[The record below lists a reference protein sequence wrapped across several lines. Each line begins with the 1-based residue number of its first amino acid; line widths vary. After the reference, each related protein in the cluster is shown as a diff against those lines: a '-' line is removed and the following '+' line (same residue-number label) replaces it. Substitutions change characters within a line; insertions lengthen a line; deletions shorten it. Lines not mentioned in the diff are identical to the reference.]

1 MLVFSSEEI
10 KSSVSMVDAIECVA
24 KGFSDFDDGF
34 FHMPQRSVMD
44 INGATVLTMPC
55 YRKGGK
61 YFVIKVVTVYKDSS
75 NKKGKMIN
83 SSVFVFD
90 SNTGALVASLDGD
103 SITAIRTGAASGLA
117 TKFFSSP
124 KSETLAVYGTGV
136 QAHTQVEAV
145 ISCRPIKSVF
155 IYSRNLKSAKKFS
168 DYIYNSFSIDAYAGE
183 QEDLKNID
191 IICTATPS
199 KDSLFELCVLKSG
212 VHINAVG
219 SFKPNMKEIHSD
231 IINASEII
239 VDSLEA
245 CKKEAGDL
253 IQAKE
258 KSNWDFD
265 HISMQLGEA
274 SKNGKKLIALSKN
287 NTVFKSVGLAF
298 QDLVIVEYIMDNL
311 PN

>member
-1 MLVFSSEEI
+1 MIVASGEKI
-10 KSSVSMVDAIECVA
+10 KSSVSMVEAIECVS
-24 KGFSDFDDGF
+24 KGFSDFDDGL

-44 INGATVLTMPC
+44 IRGATVLTMPC
-55 YRKGGK
+55 YRKDGK

-75 NKKGKMIN
+75 NKKSKMVN

-90 SNTGALVASLDGD
+90 SNTGVLVASLDGD

-117 TKFFSSP
+117 TKLFSIP
-124 KSETLAVYGTGV
+124 KSEALAVYGTGV

-145 ISCRPIKSVF
+145 ISCRPIQKVF
-155 IYSRNLKSAKKFS
+155 IYSRNLESAKKFS
-168 DYIYNSFSIDAYAGE
+168 DHIYNSFLIDASPGK

-274 SKNGKKLIALSKN
+274 SKNEEKLIDISRN

>member
-1 MLVFSSEEI
+1 MLVFSSEKI
-10 KSSVSMVDAIECVA
+10 KSLISMVDAIECVA

-124 KSETLAVYGTGV
+124 ESETLAVYGTGV

-155 IYSRNLKSAKKFS
+155 IYSRNLKSAKIFS
-168 DYIYNSFSIDAYAGE
+168 DYIYSSFSIDAYPGK

-245 CKKEAGDL
+245 CIKEAGDL

-258 KSNWDFD
+258 KSDWDFN

-311 PN
+311 SN

>member
-1 MLVFSSEEI
+1 
-10 KSSVSMVDAIECVA
+10 
-24 KGFSDFDDGF
+24 
-34 FHMPQRSVMD
+34 
-44 INGATVLTMPC
+44 
-55 YRKGGK
+55 
-61 YFVIKVVTVYKDSS
+61 
-75 NKKGKMIN
+75 
-83 SSVFVFD
+83 
-90 SNTGALVASLDGD
+90 
-103 SITAIRTGAASGLA
+103 
-117 TKFFSSP
+117 
-124 KSETLAVYGTGV
+124 VYGTGT
-136 QAHTQVEAV
+136 QAHTQVQSV

-168 DYIYNSFSIDAYAGE
+168 DHIHNSFSIDACPGN

-258 KSNWDFD
+258 KSNWDFV

-274 SKNGKKLIALSKN
+274 SKNEEKLIDISKN

>member
-1 MLVFSSEEI
+1 MLVFGSEKI
-10 KSSVSMVDAIECVA
+10 KSLVSMVDAIECVA

-61 YFVIKVVTVYKDSS
+61 YFIIKVVTVYKNSS
-75 NKKGKMIN
+75 NKKSKMIN
-83 SSVFVFD
+83 PSVFVFD
-90 SNTGALVASLDGD
+90 SNSGALVANLDGD

-117 TKFFSSP
+117 TKFFSSL
-124 KSETLAVYGTGV
+124 KSETLAVYGTGT
-136 QAHTQVEAV
+136 QAHTQVQAV

-155 IYSRNLKSAKKFS
+155 IYSRNLKSAKNFS
-168 DYIYNSFSIDAYAGE
+168 DHIHNSFSIDACPGS

-199 KDSLFELCVLKSG
+199 KDSLFELCSLKSG

-239 VDSLEA
+239 VDSLEE

-258 KSNWDFD
+258 KSNWDFN

-274 SKNGKKLIALSKN
+274 SKNEEKSLGISKN

>member
-1 MLVFSSEEI
+1 M
-10 KSSVSMVDAIECVA
+10 C
-24 KGFSDFDDGF
+24 
-34 FHMPQRSVMD
+34 
-44 INGATVLTMPC
+44 
-55 YRKGGK
+55 
-61 YFVIKVVTVYKDSS
+61 
-75 NKKGKMIN
+75 
-83 SSVFVFD
+83 
-90 SNTGALVASLDGD
+90 
-103 SITAIRTGAASGLA
+103 IRD
-117 TKFFSSP
+117 
-124 KSETLAVYGTGV
+124 
-136 QAHTQVEAV
+136 
-145 ISCRPIKSVF
+145 R
-155 IYSRNLKSAKKFS
+155 
-168 DYIYNSFSIDAYAGE
+168 
-183 QEDLKNID
+183 
-191 IICTATPS
+191 S

-219 SFKPNMKEIHSD
+219 SFKPKMKEIHSD

-274 SKNGKKLIALSKN
+274 SKNGKKLIAFSKN

-311 PN
+311 SN

>member
-61 YFVIKVVTVYKDSS
+61 YFVIKVVTVY
-75 NKKGKMIN
+75 N
-83 SSVFVFD
+83 STVFLFD

-258 KSNWDFD
+258 KSNWDFN
-265 HISMQLGEA
+265 HISMQLGQA
-274 SKNGKKLIALSKN
+274 SKNEKKLIDISRN

-311 PN
+311 SN